1 MLAKNN
7 SLNDKIKD
15 YIPSQEEGFLVFI
28 LEDLANL
35 LVQLMQFIKILSSQ
49 KYPSLSFLFPMY
61 YALVGGRIARV
72 KVISKE
78 VETF

>member
-15 YIPSQEEGFLVFI
+15 YIPSQEEFFI

-35 LVQLMQFIKILSSQ
+35 LVQLMQFIKIFSSQ
-49 KYPSLSFLFPMY
+49 KYPSLNFPMY
-61 YALVGGRIARV
+61 YALVGGRISRV
-72 KVISKE
+72 KV
-78 VETF
+78 VRYFFRLLL